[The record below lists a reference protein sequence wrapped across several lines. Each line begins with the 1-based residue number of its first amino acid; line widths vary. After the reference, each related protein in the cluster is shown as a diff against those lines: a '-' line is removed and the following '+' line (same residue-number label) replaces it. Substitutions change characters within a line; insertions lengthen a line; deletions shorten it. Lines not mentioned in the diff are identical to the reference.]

1 MHRARTVVIALGSV
15 TSRSTDISPS
25 PSSVG
30 LWISW
35 CLGAATPVSVAV
47 VSGSV
52 PAMSGSVFTKII
64 TGEFPGRFVWRD
76 DDVVAF
82 LTIAPIRPGHVLVV
96 PVREVDK
103 WTDLDPSTWARLNE
117 VALHIGRALESS
129 FACERVGTIIAGL
142 EVPHCHM
149 HLIPIDTMADL
160 DFAKADAS
168 ASAEALDE
176 SADRIR
182 GALRAAGHAAAG

>member
-1 MHRARTVVIALGSV
+1 M
-15 TSRSTDISPS
+15 
-25 PSSVG
+25 
-30 LWISW
+30 
-35 CLGAATPVSVAV
+35 
-47 VSGSV
+47 
-52 PAMSGSVFTKII
+52 FTKII

-168 ASAEALDE
+168 A
-176 SADRIR
+176 DRIR
-182 GALRAAGHAAAG
+182 GALRAAGHTAAG